1 MRDAPAPLIF
11 AIREKASS
19 SSVNSMRWLLRWG
32 YGAGLRNDRPS
43 ETDTTLRKRTGQIGD
58 GNGNFLRREAMQDL
72 RELADFVET
81 SPGT

>member
-11 AIREKASS
+11 AIREKVSS
-19 SSVNSMRWLLRWG
+19 SSVNSIDG
-32 YGAGLRNDRPS
+32 CSAGVDGARLRNDRPS

-72 RELADFVET
+72 RELADLAET